1 MNCYFVQ
8 QKMVKYAEEEKMK
21 GNIGPIVKKIIMNTG
36 KPNTMFKFLKYAVYN
51 IRIKEIEDLYNNYNY

>member
-1 MNCYFVQ
+1 
-8 QKMVKYAEEEKMK
+8 MVKYAEEEKMK